1 MLNNNNDNQLGLLD
15 IISIM
20 SFVIS
25 LMNLDENLGQSDKQ
39 ELMEE
44 LNNKTNKLLSE
55 LHKHLEVQDDK
66 LDKIME
72 AIKNAGIL

>member
-1 MLNNNNDNQLGLLD
+1 MLNNNENQLGLIDML
-15 IISIM
+15 SIM

-55 LHKHLEVQDDK
+55 LHKHLESQDYK

>member
-1 MLNNNNDNQLGLLD
+1 MLNNNDNQLGLLD
-15 IISIM
+15 ILSIM

-25 LMNLDENLGQSDKQ
+25 IMNLDENLGQSDKQ

>member
-1 MLNNNNDNQLGLLD
+1 MLNNNDNQLGLLD
-15 IISIM
+15 ILSIM

-44 LNNKTNKLLSE
+44 LNDKTNKLLFE